1 MNRHFSTE
9 LVVRSYE
16 MDSFGHVNNA
26 VYLNYLE
33 AARCDCLNQV
43 GLSFNDFARWGAIPV
58 VAEAHL
64 HYKAP
69 AYADDVLIVKTTMAE
84 LRRASFVMRFE
95 IEKKDG
101 TRVLSAEMEF
111 LFLTPDGK
119 PTRIPAAFS
128 EAFGR
133 A

>member
-16 MDSFGHVNNA
+16 MDSFGHANNA

-101 TRVLSAEMEF
+101 TRVLTAEMEF